1 VSNKD
6 DLMYV
11 VTGGAGFIG
20 SNLLAALEARGDGEL
35 VVVDRLR
42 SNDKWR
48 NIAKREIAEIVAPER
63 LFDFLAENRAK
74 IKMIFHMGAISST
87 TETDADLIVTNNFK
101 LSSVLFD
108 WCTRHEVRLVY
119 ASSAA
124 TYGDGSQGFDDD
136 FGINP
141 LSLLQPLNAY
151 GWSKHLF
158 DRRLA
163 RKVADDAAMPPQWAG
178 LKFFNVYGPNE
189 YHKGGQQSVV
199 SQIYPQAVSGAPAH
213 LFRSHNPNYED
224 GGQMR
229 DFVWVGDVVSVM
241 LWLLDHD
248 AVSGLFN
255 LGSGQ
260 ARSFLDLAN
269 AVYRAA
275 GKEPYIKFIDT
286 PVAIRDKYQYFT
298 EARMGRLKACGY
310 DKPFTSLEDGVSA
323 YVNGFLSRPDRYR

>member
-1 VSNKD
+1 
-6 DLMYV
+6 MYV

-20 SNLLAALEARGDGEL
+20 SNLLAALEERGDGEL

-63 LFDFLAENRAK
+63 LFEFLDAHHKK
-74 IKMIFHMGAISST
+74 IKAVFHMGAISST
-87 TETDADLIVTNNFK
+87 TETDADLIVTNNFQ

-108 WCTRHEVRLVY
+108 WCTRHEVRLIY

-124 TYGDGSQGFDDD
+124 TYGDGTQGFDDD
-136 FGINP
+136 FGTAP

-163 RKVADDAAMPPQWAG
+163 RKIADKAPLPPQWAG

-189 YHKGGQQSVV
+189 YHKAGQQSVV
-199 SQIYPQAVSGAPAH
+199 SQIYPQAISGAPAH

-241 LWLLDHD
+241 MWLLDHEG
-248 AVSGLFN
+248 VNGLFN

-260 ARSFLDLAN
+260 ARSFLDLAK
-269 AVYRAA
+269 AVYRSA

-310 DKPFTSLEDGVSA
+310 DTPFTSLEDGVAA